1 MEISIGDKY
10 VITADQYQYVL
21 QERKTKKDGKDA
33 GGEYLSTLGYFPKLS
48 QLISRLCHL
57 EVMTS
62 DVQTLQAIEQ
72 RINRLSLEIEA
83 GFKREVEA
91 S

>member
-1 MEISIGDKY
+1 MEISIGEKY

-33 GGEYLSTLGYFPKLS
+33 GGEYLSTIGYYTKLS

-57 EVMTS
+57 DVMTS
-62 DVQTLQAIEQ
+62 DVQTLQAVEQ
-72 RINRLSLEIEA
+72 RIARISLEIEA
-83 GFKREVEA
+83 GFKREAET

>member
-33 GGEYLSTLGYFPKLS
+33 GGEYLSTIGYYTKLP

-57 EVMTS
+57 DVMTS
-62 DVQTLQAIEQ
+62 DVQTLQAVEQ
-72 RINRLSLEIEA
+72 RIARLSLEIETA
-83 GFKREVEA
+83 FGR
-91 S
+91 

>member
-33 GGEYLSTLGYFPKLS
+33 GGEYLSTIGYYTKL
-48 QLISRLCHL
+48 
-57 EVMTS
+57 
-62 DVQTLQAIEQ
+62 
-72 RINRLSLEIEA
+72 
-83 GFKREVEA
+83 
-91 S
+91 

>member
-21 QERKTKKDGKDA
+21 QERKTKKEGKDA
-33 GGEYLSTLGYFPKLS
+33 GGEYLSNIGYFPKLS
-48 QLISRLCHL
+48 QLIVRLCHL

-62 DVQTLQAIEQ
+62 DVQTLQAVEQ
-72 RINRLSLEIEA
+72 HIARLSMEIETA
-83 GFKREVEA
+83 FRSEVEV